1 MLRKVKLYGKLA
13 EFVGHKEF
21 EVKVN
26 SVAQAVS
33 FLIHNFPNV
42 EQHMSPQYYQVK
54 VGNYDI
60 DKDEINY
67 PVGREDIHFI
77 PVIAGAGSGTR
88 KFLLGGALIGLAFVT
103 GGASFSFAKGLT
115 GSFLGTTAVKLGVGL
130 AISGVSE
137 MLAPMP
143 KSQDFSSEEDPRLSF
158 SFSGVQNTSR
168 AGTPVP
174 IVYGEIITGSVVISA
189 ATDTIPVNVPDPKEE
204 QILEQIA
211 SEQEFSGGPT

>member
-21 EVKVN
+21 EVQVDN
-26 SVAQAVS
+26 VAKAVS
-33 FLIHNFPNV
+33 FLIHNFPGL
-42 EQHMSPQYYQVK
+42 EEHMSPQYYQVK

-60 DKDEINY
+60 DKDEIDY

-77 PVIAGAGSGTR
+77 PVIAGAGGAR
-88 KFLLGGALIGLAFVT
+88 RVLLGAALIGGALLT
-103 GGASFSFAKGLT
+103 GGTSLTFTASGFAATGGGFSFA
-115 GSFLGTTAVKLGVGL
+115 AL
-130 AISGVSE
+130 AGNIGISLAMSGVSE
-137 MLAPMP
+137 ILFPMP
-143 KSQDFSSEEDPRLSF
+143 KGQDFSSEEDPRLSF

-189 ATDTIPVNVPDPKEE
+189 ATDVNQVE
-204 QILEQIA
+204 A
-211 SEQEFSGGPT
+211 